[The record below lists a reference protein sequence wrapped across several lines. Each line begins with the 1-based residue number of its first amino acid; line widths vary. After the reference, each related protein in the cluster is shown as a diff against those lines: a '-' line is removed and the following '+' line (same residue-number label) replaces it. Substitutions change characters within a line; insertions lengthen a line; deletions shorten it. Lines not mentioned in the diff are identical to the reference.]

1 MIYVDENLPK
11 GGKNVTFKK
20 QYVFTVFENHP
31 KNVSL
36 NFRFAKNNVST
47 HKISIFE
54 FWRPKW
60 PNFSCSAGNFKQ

>member
-20 QYVFTVFENHP
+20 QYSQSLKIIQKMYH
-31 KNVSL
+31 L
-36 NFRFAKNNVST
+36 NFRFARNNIST

-60 PNFSCSAGNFKQ
+60 PNFSCSAENFIQ